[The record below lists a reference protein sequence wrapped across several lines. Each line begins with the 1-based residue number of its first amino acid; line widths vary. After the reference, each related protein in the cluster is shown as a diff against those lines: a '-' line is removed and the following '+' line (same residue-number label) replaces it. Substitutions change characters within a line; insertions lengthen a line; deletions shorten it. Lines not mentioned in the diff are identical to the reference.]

1 MWLLCHTDHH
11 RHPLAPPPLTDYG
24 FVCASGCCLVHG
36 MPLTACQSIVL
47 GGVWPHVRRVV
58 RMGCSLPS
66 PDRTAVTHDRPPLP
80 GLSFVLFCVLCLFW
94 EPILCNPIYR
104 VSLALSPVPHALHH
118 LVERPALV
126 LISIAMMARMAG
138 RGARSCGWRCAWV
151 TKLKL
156 CFPSCDIPP
165 PPLPLPTPTTECSV
179 IGHGQRSGGATAPKT
194 SACDQW
200 IRTLASGTAQR
211 SGHGV
216 LKREGVR
223 ILSLLCEEVNNTKQT
238 NCARQHSQDQHL
250 GGTQHSPGGI
260 ETQPQPPVTHGF
272 LRVEVRRRWRCGVDR
287 FRASTR
293 DYRRGR

>member
-1 MWLLCHTDHH
+1 VHDDGSLGYGGPEVGVDSTAPRSLPQPPTPLLCRSVLRVAVACDRVVAMLSDIVRGIRGYVFIIIIALLCWMWLLCHTDHH

-156 CFPSCDIPP
+156 CFPSC
-165 PPLPLPTPTTECSV
+165 
-179 IGHGQRSGGATAPKT
+179 
-194 SACDQW
+194 
-200 IRTLASGTAQR
+200 
-211 SGHGV
+211 
-216 LKREGVR
+216 
-223 ILSLLCEEVNNTKQT
+223 
-238 NCARQHSQDQHL
+238 
-250 GGTQHSPGGI
+250 
-260 ETQPQPPVTHGF
+260 
-272 LRVEVRRRWRCGVDR
+272 
-287 FRASTR
+287 
-293 DYRRGR
+293 